1 MRVGVAS
8 DHAGFP
14 LKQPIMGFVSTLG
27 HDVTSCARHLVTLVR
42 GATEHT
48 TLVRLLTTGA

>member
-1 MRVGVAS
+1 MRGGVAS
-8 DHAGFP
+8 GHAGFP
-14 LKQPIMGFVSTLG
+14 LKQPITEFVSALG
-27 HDVTSCARHLVTLVR
+27 HDVTSCARHLVTLLR

>member
-14 LKQPIMGFVSTLG
+14 LKQPIMGLVSTLG
-27 HDVTSCARHLVTLVR
+27 HDVTSCARHLVTLLR